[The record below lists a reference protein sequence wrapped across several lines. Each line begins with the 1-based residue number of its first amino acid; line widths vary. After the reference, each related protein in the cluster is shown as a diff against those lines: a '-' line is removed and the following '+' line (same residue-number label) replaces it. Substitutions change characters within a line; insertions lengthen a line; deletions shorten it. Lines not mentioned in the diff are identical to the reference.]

1 MCGIAG
7 WIDWERDLTRQRNV
21 LEQMQETMKLRGPN
35 ESGEWIR
42 EDVGLV
48 HRRLIVIDPEGGQ
61 QPMIKKKN
69 GNTYV
74 MVYNGE
80 LYNSSELRKKLKQHG
95 YSFQGHSDTEV
106 LLTSYIKW
114 GEECVK
120 HLNGIYAF
128 GIWDVGRK
136 KLYMARDRIGVK
148 PLFYS
153 RFGSS
158 LVFASELKSLLAH
171 PKIEAKIG
179 REGLAEILAIGPGR
193 TPGHGVFKGIEE
205 LKPGYYLVYD
215 QHGLC
220 KEKYWELESK
230 PHQDSTEET
239 IKKVRELFVD
249 TVQRQLVSDVPI
261 CTLLSGGLDSSAITA
276 VASNALQEAEKGQL
290 HSYSVDYEGN
300 DEHFEANEFQP
311 DPDSKW
317 IGLMSDYASTKHHDI
332 VLPNSQLVEA
342 LKEGVYARDLPGMA
356 DIDVSLY
363 LFCKKIEQD
372 FTVAVSGE
380 CADEIFGGYPWYHRA
395 EALQANTFPWSR
407 RIDDRLQIFDSELL
421 KEVKP
426 SKYLDQRY
434 QEALDE
440 VPRLPGE
447 DAKNAKMREMFY
459 LNLTRWMPVLLD
471 RKDRMSMYT
480 SLEVR
485 VPFCDHRLVEYVWN
499 IPWEM
504 KNYGGMRKGILRAA
518 LKGLLPEDIRTRPKN
533 PYPKTFDP
541 AYFEATRS
549 WLLDILNNPNAPL
562 HDLIDQDTVRQFTKV
577 DQDFDIPWFGQ
588 LMRLPQLFAY
598 LIQINIWLEEYN
610 IQILF

>member
-7 WIDWERDLTRQRNV
+7 WVDWEQDLTKQRNV
-21 LEQMQETMKLRGPN
+21 LKRMQDTLKLRGPD
-35 ESGEWIR
+35 ERGDWIH

-48 HRRLIVIDPEGGQ
+48 HRRLIVIDPEGGK
-61 QPMIKKKN
+61 QPMVKQKN
-69 GNTYV
+69 GNTYA

-80 LYNSSELRKKLKQHG
+80 LYNTTDLRKKLKQYG
-95 YSFQGHSDTEV
+95 YTFAGHSDTEV
-106 LLTSYIKW
+106 LLTSYIEW
-114 GEECVK
+114 GEDCIK

-128 GIWDVGRK
+128 AIWDVGRE

-158 LVFASELKSLLAH
+158 LVFGSELKSLLAH
-171 PKIEAKIG
+171 PEVKPEIG
-179 REGLAEILAIGPGR
+179 REGLAEVFAMGPGR
-193 TPGHGVFKGIEE
+193 TPGHGVFSGIDE

-215 QHGLC
+215 RHGLR

-230 PHQDSTEET
+230 PHQDNIEET
-239 IKKVRELFVD
+239 VKKVRELFVD

-276 VASNALQEAEKGQL
+276 VASNALQEAGKGQL

-300 DEHFEANEFQP
+300 DEHFEANNFQP

-317 IGLMSDYASTKHHDI
+317 IGVMSDYANTKHHDI
-332 VLPNSQLVEA
+332 VLPNSKLVDA

-363 LFCKKIEQD
+363 LFCKQIEQD

-380 CADEIFGGYPWYHRA
+380 CADEIFGGYPWYHRE
-395 EALQANTFPWSR
+395 EALQADTFPWSR
-407 RIDDRLQIFDSELL
+407 RIDDRLQIFDSDLL

-426 SKYLDQRY
+426 HKYLDQRY

-440 VPRLPGE
+440 VPHLPCE

-499 IPWEM
+499 IPWQM
-504 KNYGGMRKGILRAA
+504 KNYGGMRKGILREA
-518 LKGLLPEDIRTRPKN
+518 LRGLLPEDIRTRPKN

-541 AYFEATRS
+541 AYFTATKN
-549 WLLDILNNPNAPL
+549 WLLDILSNPNAPL
-562 HDLIDQDTVRQFTKV
+562 HDLIDQDTVRQFTEV
-577 DQDFDIPWFGQ
+577 DGDFDIPWFGQ

-598 LIQINIWLEEYN
+598 LIQINIWLKEYN
-610 IQILF
+610 VRIK